1 MYKRDGY
8 VFRPRTREEDQEIL
22 WHCLHAPLI
31 TADYVSSISQV
42 LSPRRPVELRDLAR
56 IIRDTAEPQVK
67 TGIPHDLGV
76 RVEHDADL
84 YPNIQAGLKVELM
97 YAYALL
103 HATDQT
109 QTAEQ
114 RVAYLQEAAR
124 LEKEVCEDR
133 NSKKLYV
140 HADVT
145 HPLRGA
151 SMNYCRAAWNF
162 LNKGDEAVTKRLLT
176 GVLQQYSYLR
186 KITSFYQSNESKKI
200 AQQMR
205 ESGIEAIPKMAAAFL
220 HLGQEM
226 FSKQGIQIDKWSA
239 EELVTLLIVD
249 NFPTLHQDVLLGEM
263 RCYALQGNY
272 KMLTKTKKELDVF
285 YQANEYPSAS
295 IIKAAAESM
304 MDEAKKN
311 IRWWGLKRWGL
322 RPFVPD
328 SPPLVLEAVASA
340 LNRFGKAPPRLWT
353 PGERISRIP
362 EIL

>member
-22 WHCLHAPLI
+22 WHSLHAPLI
-31 TADYVSSISQV
+31 TADYLSSISQV
-42 LSPRRPVELRDLAR
+42 LSPRRHIELRDLAR

-76 RVEHDADL
+76 RVEHDADI

-109 QTAEQ
+109 QEPEQ
-114 RVAYLQEAAR
+114 RAAYLQETKR
-124 LEKEVCEDR
+124 LEKEVREDHD
-133 NSKKLYV
+133 SKKLYI

-162 LNKGDEAVTKRLLT
+162 LNKGDKAVTKRLLD
-176 GVLQQYSYLR
+176 GVLSTYANVKKMTTFL
-186 KITSFYQSNESKKI
+186 QSDESKKM

-205 ESGIEAIPKMAAAFL
+205 EQGIEAIPEIAAAFL
-220 HLGQEM
+220 HLGQET
-226 FSKQGIQIDKWSA
+226 FNQRGIKVDKWGA
-239 EELVTLLIVD
+239 EEIVTLLVVD
-249 NFPTLHQDVLLGEM
+249 NFPALHQDVLFGEM

-272 KMLTKTKKELDVF
+272 NLLTKTKKELDDF
-285 YQANEYPSAS
+285 YQANEYPSAP

-322 RPFVPD
+322 KPFVPD
-328 SPPLVLEAVASA
+328 SPPLVLEAVESA

-353 PGERISRIP
+353 PGEEMPRVP
-362 EIL
+362 DIL